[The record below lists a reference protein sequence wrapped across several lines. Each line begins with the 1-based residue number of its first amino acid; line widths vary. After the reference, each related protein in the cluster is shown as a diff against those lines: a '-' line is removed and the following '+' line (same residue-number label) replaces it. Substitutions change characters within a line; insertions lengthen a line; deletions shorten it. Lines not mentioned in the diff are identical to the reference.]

1 MAKQKFTCPPQ
12 TASGQGTFSDNLVG
26 LQLLDGGGFT
36 QANFSFTTSISEKQN
51 RNFDLGSFS
60 NPMNL
65 DSMKIENLIET
76 QSILSNN
83 FKVYPN
89 YDLSQVTNFTEYG
102 SLTKRI
108 STSVTKI
115 INFFPA
121 GLEIQ
126 KISSK
131 FLTQT
136 TAFNC
141 VYNGQENETTFEIY
155 LSSIR
160 NPFDIDFSQNATR
173 NILLKEIEVS
183 PLRDMTVNFQ
193 KYSLYINGGE
203 YPLNYI
209 YPITDSSITFTII
222 VEGNPF
228 SGNNISYDYLVIRP
242 NDSQVNKVFQD
253 NFDPVENFL
262 LNRNVRPIY
271 TANFKVATINDS
283 GNYTYTNELITF
295 PLSGVWNLDI
305 SSQNFEVY
313 LEKLSIYTTSL
324 DEYKTNLLS
333 RFLTTGALKEFDTP
347 DQKFEKVLQ
356 IYGRSFD
363 QTKTFITALSNMT
376 NVNYVVKNDIPN
388 ILLKNLAETLGWKIN
403 ISPISNEELLSSVFS
418 PTTNLFPGL
427 SKGQT
432 PEELNYQYYRNLVMN
447 SAYLF
452 KSKGTRKSIE
462 CLLRLIGAPEM
473 LVEFNEYVYVA
484 DQRINMQ
491 DFQQQYVLLTGGTLT
506 QQIPVLQSN
515 NVFSILGN
523 SVTGFTTTTVT
534 VPVTTERQDY
544 PVDLIGCP
552 QMPEVS
558 QNYFFQIGGGWFES
572 TPQHR
577 MPEEVNITQ
586 SVFTG
591 NNPTYQT
598 KLLPF
603 NYGQF
608 YLDRYRYFPY
618 MSLGYNLR
626 KVADN
631 KKSWADFQP
640 DLRNVSDANM
650 NAYYRT
656 DEECLVL
663 NVKNVDIFMNPSQGL
678 VYDVWHMSRQYNF
691 PIPEQGLNYVEPSPC
706 NIPNPYPKIGGVDW
720 TVIQPKPKQKSFFE
734 FAQTFWHNMIN
745 VRNRQ
750 FITDGKT
757 GGYPTLSSIYWNY
770 LESQQLIGVQNG
782 NFNYQTMIDYVN
794 GLGTY
799 WVRLI
804 EQMIP
809 ATTIWTTGVRL
820 ENSIFHR
827 QKFGWRRQ
835 TVCKILPPACKPC
848 GITTQVFVHDCPGL
862 YIQCGLYPWTSNPT
876 IPSFG
881 SLLSYLLNQY
891 YIDNGINPADC
902 LDLTIQ
908 SQWYI
913 DIRINGVVISQDQFF
928 SGSGPVGVPTNSDWI
943 DALELGLGNLQSSG
957 YSYVI
962 NENEEEFFV
971 FNNNCVPIN
980 EEFSVNIGVDFQ
992 VKCNA
997 IEPELPNE

>member
-12 TASGQGTFSDNLVG
+12 PASGQGTFSDNLVG
-26 LQLLDGGGFT
+26 LQLLAGGGFT
-36 QANFSFTTSISEKQN
+36 QANFEFTTSISEKQN
-51 RNFDLGSFS
+51 RNFDIGSFS
-60 NPMNL
+60 DPINL
-65 DSMKIENLIET
+65 DSLNIENLVEA
-76 QSILSNN
+76 QAILSNN

-102 SLTKRI
+102 SLAKRI
-108 STSVTKI
+108 STSITRV

-121 GLEIQ
+121 ALEVQ
-126 KISSK
+126 KNNPK
-131 FLTQT
+131 FVTET

-141 VYNGQENETTFEIY
+141 VYDGIDNETTFEMYIT
-155 LSSIR
+155 SIR
-160 NPFDIDFSQNATR
+160 NPFDIDFSQTATR

-183 PLRDMTVNFQ
+183 PLRDMTATFKN
-193 KYSLYINGGE
+193 YSLFVNGNE

-209 YPITDSSITFTII
+209 FPVNDFSTTFTI
-222 VEGNPF
+222 VVAGNPF
-228 SGNNISYDYLVIRP
+228 SGNTISYDYLVIRP

-262 LNRNVRPIY
+262 LNRNVSPKY
-271 TANFKVATINDS
+271 TANFKVPRETDA
-283 GNYTYTNELITF
+283 GNYIFTNELVTF
-295 PLSGVWNLDI
+295 PTAGLWNLDI
-305 SSQNFEVY
+305 ESQNFETY
-313 LEKLSIYTTSL
+313 LQSLSDFSLNL
-324 DEYKTNLLS
+324 DEYKTNLIS

-363 QTKTFITALSNMT
+363 QTKTFISALANMT
-376 NVNYVVKNDIPN
+376 SVNYVVKNDIPSR
-388 ILLKNLAETLGWKIN
+388 LLKNLAQTLGWNTN
-403 ISPISNEELLSSVFS
+403 ISPISEELLLQSVFN

-427 SKGQT
+427 SQGQT
-432 PEELNYQYYRNLVMN
+432 PEELNYQYYRNLVLN

-484 DQRINMQ
+484 DQRIDMQ
-491 DFQQQYVLLTGGTLT
+491 EFDRQYLLLTGGTLT
-506 QQIPVLQSN
+506 QQIPILQTN
-515 NVFSILGN
+515 NVFSILGTP
-523 SVTGFTTTTVT
+523 VTGFTTTTVT
-534 VPVTTERQDY
+534 VPVTTTLEDY

-552 QMPEVS
+552 QMPSATED
-558 QNYFFQIGGGWFES
+558 YFFQIGGGWFES

-591 NNPTYQT
+591 NNPDYQT
-598 KLLPF
+598 QLLPF
-603 NYGQF
+603 NYGEE
-608 YLDRYRYFPY
+608 YLERYRNFPF
-618 MSLGYNLR
+618 MSLGYKLR
-626 KVADN
+626 KIADN
-631 KKSWADFQP
+631 KKSWVDDQP
-640 DLRNVSDANM
+640 ILRSAFDANM
-650 NAYYRT
+650 NAYYIAN
-656 DEECLVL
+656 EECLVL

-678 VYDVWHMSRQYNF
+678 LYDVWSMSRTYNF
-691 PIPEQGLNYVEPSPC
+691 PIPEQGLNYVPPSPC
-706 NIPNPYPKIGGVDW
+706 DIPNPYPKRGGIDW
-720 TVIQPKPKQKSFFE
+720 TEIIPKPKQKTFFE

-770 LESQQLIGVQNG
+770 LESQKLIGVKND

-794 GLGTY
+794 GLGNY

-809 ATTIWTTGVRL
+809 ATTIWTTGVKL

-848 GITTQVFVHDCPGL
+848 GITTQVFVYDCPGL
-862 YIQCGLYPWTSNPT
+862 YIQCGLYPWNTNPSVT
-876 IPSFG
+876 SFG
-881 SLLSYLLNQY
+881 VMLSNLLQQY
-891 YIDNGINPADC
+891 YLENDINPADC
-902 LDLTIQ
+902 LSLSIQ
-908 SQWYI
+908 TQWYV
-913 DIRINGVVISQDQFF
+913 DLRINGVIVAQDAFF
-928 SGSGPVGVPTNSDWI
+928 NGSGPLSVPTNSDWL
-943 DALELGLGNLQSSG
+943 DALGTSMLSLQDLG
-957 YSYVI
+957 YSYLI
-962 NENEEEFFV
+962 NETDEEILV
-971 FNNNCVPIN
+971 FNNNCVPNDDDFSIN
-980 EEFSVNIGVDFQ
+980 VGVAFE
-992 VKCNA
+992 VLCN
-997 IEPELPNE
+997 